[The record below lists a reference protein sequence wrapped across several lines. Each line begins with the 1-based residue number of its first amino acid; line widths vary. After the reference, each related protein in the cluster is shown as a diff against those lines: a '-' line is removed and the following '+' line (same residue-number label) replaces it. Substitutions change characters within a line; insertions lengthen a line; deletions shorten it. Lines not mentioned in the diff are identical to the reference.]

1 MKAAVCTAY
10 GPPDV
15 VRILEVPDPVPK
27 PNEVLVRVCATTV
40 SSGDAR
46 IRGSNF
52 PPGFTVPARLIFGMR
67 RPRKQILGTEL
78 AGIVEVVGTNVTR
91 FEPGDRVFSFSG
103 LNMGCH
109 CELKAVPE
117 SGLIAGI
124 PAGFTFEE
132 AASISFGGTTA
143 LYFLR
148 DLGKVERGQRVLVI
162 GASGAVGTAA
172 VQLAKYFG
180 ARVTG
185 VCSGANT
192 DLVRSLGADDVI
204 DYTQEDFALRN
215 ERWDIILDTVG
226 GASLARCR
234 RVLVPTGHLLLAV
247 AGLREMLQAPFQS
260 KSNGVTVAAGAAP
273 DRLEDIAELQRL
285 CERGAFRP
293 VIDGI
298 YPLDR
303 IAEAHARVD
312 TRRKVGS
319 VVVTIR

>member
-15 VRILEVPDPVPK
+15 VRVLELPDPVPK

-46 IRGSNF
+46 VRGAYF
-52 PPGFTVPARLIFGMR
+52 PPGFTVPARLIFGLR
-67 RPRKQILGTEL
+67 RPRQKILGTEF
-78 AGIVEVVGTNVTR
+78 AGVVEVVGTSVTR
-91 FEPGDRVFSFSG
+91 FKPGDRVFSFSG
-103 LNMGCH
+103 SNMGCH
-109 CELKAVPE
+109 CELKTVPE
-117 SGLIAGI
+117 TGLIASI

-148 DLGKVERGQRVLVI
+148 DLGKVEPGQRVLVI

-180 ARVTG
+180 AHVTG
-185 VCSGANT
+185 VCSGMNT
-192 DLVRSLGADDVI
+192 ELVRSLGADDVI

-215 ERWDIILDTVG
+215 ERWDLILDTVG
-226 GASLARCR
+226 AASLARCR
-234 RVLVPTGHLLLAV
+234 RVLLPTGHLLLAV
-247 AGLREMLQAPFQS
+247 AGLREMLRAPFQS
-260 KSNGVTVAAGAAP
+260 RSNGVRVTAGAAP

-285 CERGAFRP
+285 CEMSAFRP
-293 VIDGI
+293 VIDRI
-298 YPLDR
+298 YPLVR

-319 VVVTIR
+319 VVVTTR